1 MLHADSRLHGPSDG
15 ALPPSAEAVPPVV
28 PGYRVERELGRGGAS
43 RVWLVHPQ
51 DGGPAR
57 ALKVPDHEVA
67 ASLDALDHEMRAI
80 GELRHD
86 HLVRP
91 QGVVQTDQGP
101 GLLSEYQPGG
111 SLGALVRAVG
121 PLPVGQVVTTLVPIA
136 QALDALHGHGVV
148 HADVS
153 PGNVLYSVDGRPSLG
168 DLGCARLLGG
178 AARPGGTPGFQ
189 APETRL
195 DTRTGPAADVYSLA
209 AVGWYALTGRAPVI
223 THARAPLSLTL
234 PEISSEV
241 VSLLEAGLSMDPQ
254 DRPTAA
260 QFATACYDWA
270 APEPVDLF
278 GAAHPSVAMEL
289 PTRRPASTASGSS
302 RWRGQARSRRRA
314 LVAVT
319 AVAAMSIGA
328 MIWTMQ
334 QDSGP
339 GAGSGQVRSA
349 ETRTTPSATR
359 PPAEATHHNAPSA
372 VTAPAVSDDPAEEAA
387 DLLADDE
394 VAQAVRALGPARTRA
409 LVDQDEDQVRMYTA
423 DGSEAQEQDLA
434 LVAELTD
441 RDLRYEGLELTVQ
454 AVGPATEIGSED
466 LGPVRVPV
474 ELEIAPYTTHALG
487 EEAALAEQATTVTER
502 VDLEMVRTSQG
513 WRLNRILAAGA

>member
-1 MLHADSRLHGPSDG
+1 MLNADSRLHGPSDG

-57 ALKVPDHEVA
+57 ALKVPDHEVEV
-67 ASLDALDHEMRAI
+67 SVDALDHEMRAI

-91 QGVVQTDQGP
+91 QGVAQTDQGP

-195 DTRTGPAADVYSLA
+195 DTRPGPAADVYSLA

-270 APEPVDLF
+270 TPEPVDLF

-289 PTRRPASTASGSS
+289 PTRRPASTARTSS
-302 RWRGQARSRRRA
+302 RRRRWRSRRRS
-314 LVAVT
+314 LVAVAAAA
-319 AVAAMSIGA
+319 AVSTGA
-328 MIWTMQ
+328 IIWMMP
-334 QDSGP
+334 QDSG
-339 GAGSGQVRSA
+339 AEDGSTRGQAVESPV
-349 ETRTTPSATR
+349 TPSAARPTVSATQDTGPSAPT
-359 PPAEATHHNAPSA
+359 PPAAVNEPGDEAVDLSA
-372 VTAPAVSDDPAEEAA
+372 A
-387 DLLADDE
+387 DE

-423 DGSEAQEQDLA
+423 DGSEAQQQDLA
-434 LVAELTD
+434 LVAELAD
-441 RDLRYEGLELTVQ
+441 RGLRYEGLELTVQ
-454 AVGPATEIGSED
+454 AVGGATEIGSED

-474 ELEIAPYTTHALG
+474 ELAIAPYTTHALG
-487 EEAALAEQATTVTER
+487 EEAALAEQASEVTER

-513 WRLNRILAAGA
+513 WRLNRILAPGA